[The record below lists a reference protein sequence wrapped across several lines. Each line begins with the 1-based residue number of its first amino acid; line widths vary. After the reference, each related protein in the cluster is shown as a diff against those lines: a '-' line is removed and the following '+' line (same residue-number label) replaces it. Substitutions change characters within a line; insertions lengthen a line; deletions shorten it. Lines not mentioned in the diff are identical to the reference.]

1 MSEDQNKDQHG
12 MFGAAGTGDTSGYG
26 GLVRA
31 TAAAGSSQ
39 RPYGGYFDQV
49 ADDLERAYPD
59 FADAIERVVVDR
71 GELTL
76 HIKRER
82 LVEMAIFIATVFV
95 AYAYVWRRGGLEWD

>member
-1 MSEDQNKDQHG
+1 MTENQQG
-12 MFGAAGTGDTSGYG
+12 MFGAHGTGDTSGYG
-26 GLVRA
+26 GLVRSQ
-31 TAAAGSSQ
+31 TSAGSTQ
-39 RPYGGYFDQV
+39 RPFGGYFDQV

-82 LVEMAIFIATVFV
+82 LVEV
-95 AYAYVWRRGGLEWD
+95 ALI

>member
-1 MSEDQNKDQHG
+1 MARPTIPTHQLK
-12 MFGAAGTGDTSGYG
+12 
-26 GLVRA
+26 GLACIMTETQQGCLALAVPEILQATADSFARA
-31 TAAAGSSQ
+31 TVNAGSSE
-39 RPYGGYFDQV
+39 RPFGGYFDQV

-82 LVEMAIFIATVFV
+82 LVEV
-95 AYAYVWRRGGLEWD
+95 ASHPAR